1 MLLKQTKIVATIS
14 DKRCDV
20 DFIKGLFE
28 AGMNVVR
35 MNTAHLGREG
45 SEMLINNVRAVSNR
59 IAILMDTKGPEVRTT
74 ICADPIAYKVGDR
87 VKVVGDPDLETTR
100 ECISVSYPNFVH
112 DVAIGIHILID
123 DGDLEMIVV
132 DKTEDHLVCEIQND
146 ATLGSRKSVNVPGV
160 RINLPSLTEKD
171 RTNILYAIEKDI
183 DFIAHS
189 FVRNKQDVLD
199 IKEILDAHDSDIRIV
214 AKIENQEGV
223 DNIDEILEVADGV
236 MVARGD
242 LGIEV
247 PQERIPGIQRLLIRK
262 CILAKKP
269 VIVATQMLHTMITNP
284 RPTRAEVTDIANAI
298 YYRTDALM
306 LSGETAYGKYPL
318 DAVKTM
324 TKVAAQAEKDKL
336 ADNDI
341 RIPLDENSND
351 VTAFLAK
358 QAVKATS
365 KLKIRAIITDSYSG
379 RTARNL
385 AAFRG
390 KYPVLAICY
399 KEKTMRHLALSYGVE
414 AIYMPE
420 LANGQEYYFAAL
432 RRLLKEGRLSETD
445 MVGYLSSGKAGTQ
458 TSFLE
463 INVVEDALK
472 HPNWSMGRKITIDS
486 STLVNKGLEVMEA
499 KWLFDVALDQIQVV
513 VHPQSVIHS
522 AVEYQDGAVIAQ
534 LGTPDMRLPIQYA
547 LYYPERRNLSGRRLD
562 LFEIADLTFEKP
574 DTDTFRGL
582 ALAYQAMEKGGNI
595 PTVYNA
601 ANEKAVSLFLDRK
614 ISYPEITELIEACM
628 ENAEFIDHPDVDE
641 ILGTEAAAYE
651 FIEKKMSAK

>member
-1 MLLKQTKIVATIS
+1 MQLKQTKIVATIS
-14 DKRCDV
+14 DARCDV
-20 DFIKGLFE
+20 DFIKKLFE

-45 SEMLINNVRAVSNR
+45 SERLIANVRAVSNR

-74 ICADPIAYKVGDR
+74 PLEGDPIDFHAGDR
-87 VKVVGDPDLETTR
+87 VKIVGQPEQTTTR
-100 ECISVSYPNFVH
+100 ECISVSYPRFVH
-112 DVAIGIHILID
+112 DLEEGSHVLID
-123 DGDLEMIVV
+123 DGDLELVV
-132 DKTEDHLVCEIQND
+132 TEKQDDCLLCEVQND

-171 RTNILYAIEKDI
+171 RANILYAIEKDI

-199 IKEILDAHDSDIRIV
+199 IRQILDEHGSDIRII

-247 PQERIPGIQRLLIRK
+247 AQERIPGIQRILIRK

-269 VIVATQMLHTMITNP
+269 VIVATQMLHTMINNP
-284 RPTRAEVTDIANAI
+284 RPTRAEVTDIANAV

-318 DAVKTM
+318 EAVQTM
-324 TKVAAQAEKDKL
+324 TKVTAQAEKDKL
-336 ADNDI
+336 RDNDI

-358 QAVKATS
+358 QAVKATT
-365 KLKIRAIITDSYSG
+365 KLKIRAIITDSHSG

-390 KYPVLAICY
+390 RYPVLAICY

-420 LANGQEYYFAAL
+420 LANGQQYYFAAL
-432 RRLLKEGRLSETD
+432 RRLLQEGRLQPTD

-463 INVVEDALK
+463 INVVEDVLK
-472 HPNWSMGRKITIDS
+472 HADEMALPNSNRY
-486 STLVNKGLEVMEA
+486 L
-499 KWLFDVALDQIQVV
+499 
-513 VHPQSVIHS
+513 
-522 AVEYQDGAVIAQ
+522 
-534 LGTPDMRLPIQYA
+534 
-547 LYYPERRNLSGRRLD
+547 
-562 LFEIADLTFEKP
+562 
-574 DTDTFRGL
+574 
-582 ALAYQAMEKGGNI
+582 
-595 PTVYNA
+595 
-601 ANEKAVSLFLDRK
+601 
-614 ISYPEITELIEACM
+614 
-628 ENAEFIDHPDVDE
+628 
-641 ILGTEAAAYE
+641 
-651 FIEKKMSAK
+651 

>member
-132 DKTEDHLVCEIQND
+132 DKTEDYLVCEIQND

-199 IKEILDAHDSDIRIV
+199 IKEILDAHNSDIRIV

-420 LANGQEYYFAAL
+420 LANGQGILF
-432 RRLLKEGRLSETD
+432 R
-445 MVGYLSSGKAGTQ
+445 SSA
-458 TSFLE
+458 
-463 INVVEDALK
+463 
-472 HPNWSMGRKITIDS
+472 S
-486 STLVNKGLEVMEA
+486 SA
-499 KWLFDVALDQIQVV
+499 
-513 VHPQSVIHS
+513 
-522 AVEYQDGAVIAQ
+522 
-534 LGTPDMRLPIQYA
+534 
-547 LYYPERRNLSGRRLD
+547 ERR
-562 LFEIADLTFEKP
+562 P
-574 DTDTFRGL
+574 
-582 ALAYQAMEKGGNI
+582 
-595 PTVYNA
+595 
-601 ANEKAVSLFLDRK
+601 
-614 ISYPEITELIEACM
+614 
-628 ENAEFIDHPDVDE
+628 FIR
-641 ILGTEAAAYE
+641 I
-651 FIEKKMSAK
+651 

>member
-1 MLLKQTKIVATIS
+1 MLKKTKIVASIS
-14 DKRCDV
+14 DLRCEE
-20 DFIKGLFE
+20 DFIRDLFN

-35 MNTAHLGREG
+35 MNTAHASREG
-45 SEMLINNVRAVSNR
+45 FEKLIANVRKVSNR

-74 ICADPIAYKVGDR
+74 DLAGGEPIAFTTGDR
-87 VKVVGDPDLETTR
+87 VKVTGNPGKETNR
-100 ECISVSYPNFVH
+100 ECISVSYTNFVH
-112 DVAIGIHILID
+112 DLNVGETILID
-123 DGDLEMIVV
+123 DGDLELSVIAK
-132 DKTEDHLVCEIQND
+132 DEAANELTCEVKNE
-146 ATLGSRKSVNVPGV
+146 ATLGNHKSVNVPGV

-171 RTNILYAIEKDI
+171 RNNILYAIEKDI

-199 IKEILDAHDSDIRIV
+199 IRKILHEHNSRIKII

-223 DNIDEILEVADGV
+223 DNIDEIIEVADGI

-247 PQERIPGIQRLLIRK
+247 PQERIPGIQRVLIRK
-262 CILAKKP
+262 CVMARKP
-269 VIVATQMLHTMITNP
+269 VIVATQMLHTMINNP

-298 YYRTDALM
+298 YYRNDALM
-306 LSGETAYGKYPL
+306 LSGETAYGKYPVE
-318 DAVKTM
+318 AVKTM
-324 TKVAAQAEKDKL
+324 TKIAAQAEKDKL
-336 ADNDI
+336 SDNDI

-358 QAVKATS
+358 QAVKATT

-432 RRLLKEGRLSETD
+432 RRLLKEGRLCPTD
-445 MVGYLSSGKAGTQ
+445 MVGYLSSGKEGTQ

-472 HPNWSMGRKITIDS
+472 HAEDSVLPNSNRY
-486 STLVNKGLEVMEA
+486 L
-499 KWLFDVALDQIQVV
+499 
-513 VHPQSVIHS
+513 
-522 AVEYQDGAVIAQ
+522 
-534 LGTPDMRLPIQYA
+534 
-547 LYYPERRNLSGRRLD
+547 
-562 LFEIADLTFEKP
+562 
-574 DTDTFRGL
+574 
-582 ALAYQAMEKGGNI
+582 
-595 PTVYNA
+595 
-601 ANEKAVSLFLDRK
+601 
-614 ISYPEITELIEACM
+614 
-628 ENAEFIDHPDVDE
+628 
-641 ILGTEAAAYE
+641 
-651 FIEKKMSAK
+651 